1 MLKTRVIP
9 VVTWDGLTAVQTV
22 QFKNPRSI
30 GSLQQALSVYER
42 RCCDELVVLD
52 IAATPEQR
60 SPNLA
65 AVAGIASEIFCPL
78 TIGGGISHSL
88 QGRDIIKNGADKVVL
103 GRWAS
108 PELVYACA
116 QKLGNQSVTV
126 ALDAQPL
133 SERGGGKKWAHTLWT
148 RWAHMMENSGAGEI
162 ILTSM
167 ERQGTR
173 SGYDLEL
180 IAKISKAV
188 KIPVIAHGGCGRPEH
203 MVEAIRAGAH
213 AAAAG
218 TMFAFTQW
226 TPKDCAR
233 VLNEAG
239 IPARVD

>member
-9 VVTWDGLTAVQTV
+9 IVTWNGVVAVQTV

-65 AVAGIASEIFCPL
+65 AVADIADGVFCPL
-78 TIGGGISHSL
+78 AVGGGISHSL
-88 QGRDIIKNGADKVVL
+88 QCRDIIKNGADKIVL

-108 PELVYACA
+108 PELIYACA
-116 QKLGNQSVTV
+116 QKMGNQSVVV
-126 ALDAQPL
+126 ALDAQPSNGL
-133 SERGGGKKWAHTLWT
+133 DFLWQ
-148 RWAHMMENSGAGEI
+148 RWAVMMENAGAGEI
-162 ILTSM
+162 LLTSTD
-167 ERQGTR
+167 RQGTKR
-173 SGYDLEL
+173 GYDLEL
-180 IAKISKAV
+180 IASISKAV
-188 KIPVIAHGGCGRPEH
+188 SIPVVCNGGCGRPEH

-226 TPKDCAR
+226 TPKDCAK

>member
-9 VVTWDGLTAVQTV
+9 IITWDGLTAVQTV

-30 GSLQQALSVYER
+30 GSLRQALSVYER

-52 IAATPEQR
+52 ITATPEQR
-60 SPNLA
+60 APNVD
-65 AVAGIASEIFCPL
+65 AVADIASEIFCPL
-78 TIGGGISHSL
+78 AVGGGISHSL
-88 QGRDIIKNGADKVVL
+88 QCRDIIKNGADKIVL

-108 PELVYACA
+108 PGLVHACA
-116 QKLGNQSVTV
+116 QKMGNQSVVV
-126 ALDAQPL
+126 ALDARPSNGL
-133 SERGGGKKWAHTLWT
+133 DFLWP
-148 RWAHMMENSGAGEI
+148 RWAVMMENAGAGEI
-162 ILTSM
+162 LLTSTD
-167 ERQGTR
+167 RQGTR